1 MLWLMMSFILTL
13 VLGSLGALIL
23 VFSRQFYLYRA
34 VPKDENQ
41 VPWLYLSLRAIG
53 YLLIGIAAVILIKGF
68 WFTK

>member
-1 MLWLMMSFILTL
+1 MMSFILTL
-13 VLGSLGALIL
+13 VFGSLGLLIL

-41 VPWLYLSLRAIG
+41 VPWLYLALRATG
-53 YLLIGIAAVILIKGF
+53 YSLILAAVIILIKGF